1 MYTFISNY
9 NKQLWLKLLLFG
21 SPYSYLAYK
30 NLKSIT
36 ETGAIVDLKPV
47 LVGGIFKSTDNRPPL
62 AIPKKFTYLAKDMA
76 RWSNSLGVEI
86 KMNPYFPIITV
97 PHMRGAVLAKK
108 LNLLEVYADK
118 MFDAIWVKALNLN
131 DQMIMSEVAIESGI
145 DGNDFAEGIM
155 SEEIKNGLKINTQY
169 ALDNGAFGVPTFY
182 FNNEMYWGIDS
193 MKFLIDDLNK

>member
-1 MYTFISNY
+1 MTKTVTFCFD
-9 NKQLWLKLLLFG
+9 FG

-47 LVGGIFKSTDNRPPL
+47 LVGGIFKSTDNILPKKKK
-62 AIPKKFTYLAKDMA
+62 KKFTYLAKDMA

>member
-1 MYTFISNY
+1 MTKTVTFCFD
-9 NKQLWLKLLLFG
+9 FG

-30 NLKSIT
+30 NLNSIT

-62 AIPKKFTYLAKDMA
+62 AIPKKFAYLAKDMA
-76 RWSNSLGVEI
+76 RWSSSIGVEI

-97 PHMRGAVLAKK
+97 PHMRGAILAKK
-108 LNLLEVYADK
+108 LNLLEIYTKK
-118 MFDAIWVKALNLN
+118 MFDAIWVKAQNLN
-131 DQMIMSEVAIESGI
+131 DQMIMSDVAIDSGI

-155 SEEIKNGLKINTQY
+155 SEEIKEGLRTNTQY

-193 MKFLIDDLNK
+193 MKFLAEDINK

>member
-1 MYTFISNY
+1 M
-9 NKQLWLKLLLFG
+9 
-21 SPYSYLAYK
+21 
-30 NLKSIT
+30 
-36 ETGAIVDLKPV
+36 

-76 RWSNSLGVEI
+76 RWSNSIGVEI

-108 LNLLEVYADK
+108 LNLLEVYTDK

-131 DQMIMSEVAIESGI
+131 DQMIMSEVAMESGI

-155 SEEIKNGLKINTQY
+155 SEEIKDGLKINTQY

>member
-1 MYTFISNY
+1 
-9 NKQLWLKLLLFG
+9 
-21 SPYSYLAYK
+21 
-30 NLKSIT
+30 
-36 ETGAIVDLKPV
+36 
-47 LVGGIFKSTDNRPPL
+47 
-62 AIPKKFTYLAKDMA
+62 
-76 RWSNSLGVEI
+76 
-86 KMNPYFPIITV
+86 
-97 PHMRGAVLAKK
+97 MRGAVLAKK

-131 DQMIMSEVAIESGI
+131 DQMIMSEVAIKSGI

>member
-1 MYTFISNY
+1 
-9 NKQLWLKLLLFG
+9 
-21 SPYSYLAYK
+21 
-30 NLKSIT
+30 
-36 ETGAIVDLKPV
+36 
-47 LVGGIFKSTDNRPPL
+47 
-62 AIPKKFTYLAKDMA
+62 
-76 RWSNSLGVEI
+76 
-86 KMNPYFPIITV
+86 
-97 PHMRGAVLAKK
+97 MRGAVLAKK

>member
-1 MYTFISNY
+1 
-9 NKQLWLKLLLFG
+9 
-21 SPYSYLAYK
+21 
-30 NLKSIT
+30 
-36 ETGAIVDLKPV
+36 
-47 LVGGIFKSTDNRPPL
+47 
-62 AIPKKFTYLAKDMA
+62 
-76 RWSNSLGVEI
+76 
-86 KMNPYFPIITV
+86 
-97 PHMRGAVLAKK
+97 MRGAVLAKK
-108 LNLLEVYADK
+108 LNLLEVYADR